1 MGLTTRALRDH
12 TNKKPSRKMNTEET
26 GTMRTAIRRHK
37 KDDQRSGVGDATEN
51 AIDLLSNYPNLGD
64 GGSQSSGYYSQNSSF
79 RSESGSFWGRPYNQS
94 PVTSAINRGSRDRQ
108 SGSQSPRGTPISS
121 AGPVGPYSYNWPY
134 QPTKASSSASLVLH
148 AGGGGQDSDTG
159 SYYSPSPWSMIDE
172 NESMDEQ
179 PMAGSVTS
187 LAAERFK
194 ENMATRKAINHPP
207 PIGMNRSRSLDD
219 IRKQTMS
226 PAINNTWDSN
236 TSLAAIGEKNFR
248 AFPDPSDP
256 RSRGQAHG
264 KDYRRSSS
272 RDSSI
277 DRPKG
282 PPHPEGQAVHPHG
295 APKYMHPREYPY
307 DRPSHQYSDYP
318 PSGPI
323 GPIGPHG
330 PGPMGPM
337 YGPRGPHPM
346 APGPQTGPGP
356 QGLSLIHI

>member
-1 MGLTTRALRDH
+1 
-12 TNKKPSRKMNTEET
+12 
-26 GTMRTAIRRHK
+26 
-37 KDDQRSGVGDATEN
+37 
-51 AIDLLSNYPNLGD
+51 
-64 GGSQSSGYYSQNSSF
+64 
-79 RSESGSFWGRPYNQS
+79 
-94 PVTSAINRGSRDRQ
+94 
-108 SGSQSPRGTPISS
+108 
-121 AGPVGPYSYNWPY
+121 
-134 QPTKASSSASLVLH
+134 
-148 AGGGGQDSDTG
+148 
-159 SYYSPSPWSMIDE
+159 
-172 NESMDEQ
+172 
-179 PMAGSVTS
+179 
-187 LAAERFK
+187 
-194 ENMATRKAINHPP
+194 
-207 PIGMNRSRSLDD
+207 
-219 IRKQTMS
+219 MS

-282 PPHPEGQAVHPHG
+282 PPHPEGQTMHPHG
-295 APKYMHPREYPY
+295 PPKYMHPREYPY
-307 DRPSHQYSDYP
+307 DRPPQQYSDYP

-356 QGLSLIHI
+356 QGGSGPMYYGPPPPMQDTRWEQHQFRPVHGRYNQGSPYSMTPSPRPHATPPTTPPPPHKDMYPHPLPHRPPMPYHQRGPPMPYHQRGPPMREGAGMGPMFHHEGQHYVGPMPPRASPGPPPPPSVHHPHPGPYREL